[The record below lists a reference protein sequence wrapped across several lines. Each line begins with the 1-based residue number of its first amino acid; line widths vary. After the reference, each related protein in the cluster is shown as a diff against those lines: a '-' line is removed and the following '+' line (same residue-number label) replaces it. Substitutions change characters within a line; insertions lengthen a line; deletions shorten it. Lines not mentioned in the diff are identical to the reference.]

1 MVRGCFWTLVWAIP
15 LGFAG
20 DAGSSP
26 PKVIH
31 KVEPEYT
38 RAARIAAIQG
48 TVLIEAV
55 IDNAGVPTKLRIVSP
70 LGFGLDERALQAV
83 SQWRFEP
90 AKKDGAAVE
99 AVTTVPVDFRLF
111 HRWFDPKPEEH
122 RTSYNL
128 AVAAIQEQRRD
139 NQTLETIKDLARQ
152 KYPPAMY
159 LYANLLEAGDGFPQD
174 AEQALILTV
183 EAANRNYPAAMY
195 DTGRMMMEGRWL
207 PVDTE
212 KGLEL
217 MRNAA
222 VLGYKR
228 AQFHLGVAFEAGN
241 GVPQDVAEARQYFRL
256 CAAAGEPPCQ
266 VKLAKL
272 LLERPDRQERDYIQA
287 IAWLQLAAG
296 HGSMHARMMLEE
308 QHPELNPK
316 QLAWVEKL
324 KTQLVRSH

>member
-1 MVRGCFWTLVWAIP
+1 MR

-20 DAGSSP
+20 EADSCP
-26 PKVIH
+26 PKVVH
-31 KVEPEYT
+31 KVDAEYT
-38 RAARIAAIQG
+38 RAARLATIQG
-48 TVLIEAV
+48 TVLVEAV
-55 IDNAGVPTKLRIVSP
+55 IDVSGVPAKLRIVSP
-70 LGFGLDERALQAV
+70 LGFGLDDRALQAV

-90 AKKDGAAVE
+90 AKKDGMPVE
-99 AVTTVPVDFRLF
+99 AVTMVPVDFRLF

-128 AVAAIQEQRRD
+128 AVAAIQEHTRD
-139 NQTLETIKDLARQ
+139 SQTLETVKDLAHQ

-159 LYANLLEAGDGFPQD
+159 LYAKLLESGDGFPQD
-174 AEQALILTV
+174 SEQALSLTV
-183 EAANRNYPAAMY
+183 EAASRNYPAAML
-195 DTGRMMMEGRWL
+195 DTGRMMMEGRRL

-228 AQFHLGVAFEAGN
+228 AQFHLGVAFETGN
-241 GVPQDVAEARQYFRL
+241 GVPQDLAEARQYFRL
-256 CAAAGEPPCQ
+256 CAAAGEPPCE

-287 IAWLQLAAG
+287 IAWLELAAER
-296 HGSMHARMMLEE
+296 GSMHARMMLEE
-308 QHPELNPK
+308 QHPELTPK
-316 QLAWVEKL
+316 QRGWADKL
-324 KTQLVRSH
+324 KTQLVRNR